1 MNYLHK
7 EQVKNA
13 HDDFFVKDFVEFIY
27 NNPQP
32 KDEDLYKYALYF
44 VENDNL
50 LDGLLNTFENILKN
64 SYV

>member
-13 HDDFFVKDFVEFIY
+13 HEDLFVKDFVEFIY

-32 KDEDLYKYALYF
+32 KEKDLQKYALYF
-44 VENDNL
+44 VVNEHL
-50 LDGLLNTFENILKN
+50 LDGLLDTIDDVLAGYKF
-64 SYV
+64 